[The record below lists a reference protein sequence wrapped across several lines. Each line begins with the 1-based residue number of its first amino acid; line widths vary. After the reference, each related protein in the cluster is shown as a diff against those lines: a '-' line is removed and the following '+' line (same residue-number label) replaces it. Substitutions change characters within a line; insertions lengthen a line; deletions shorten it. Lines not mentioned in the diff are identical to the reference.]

1 MSVISLLEIFV
12 FLKRKK
18 REREGGKRR
27 STGTKDKGETID
39 ISDAII
45 LLVGRF
51 QGRWREGST
60 VWAGQTIAIKDSSI
74 VENLPRWSKPGKTE
88 LLSLL
93 PSFSP
98 SFSLQIFAGNYT
110 PAKLI
115 SIYDFVVWNPPAMD
129 RASRSV
135 LLRFYNNWKNCVSRP
150 TSRPLFPA
158 YITSDIGCFPPFFFF
173 FFVRRV
179 SRYRSPPLERRYYFR

>member
-1 MSVISLLEIFV
+1 M
-12 FLKRKK
+12 
-18 REREGGKRR
+18 
-27 STGTKDKGETID
+27 
-39 ISDAII
+39 
-45 LLVGRF
+45 
-51 QGRWREGST
+51 
-60 VWAGQTIAIKDSSI
+60 
-74 VENLPRWSKPGKTE
+74 ENLPRWSKPGKTE

-93 PSFSP
+93 PSFPP

-158 YITSDIGCFPPFFFF
+158 YITSDIGCFPLFFFF

>member
-1 MSVISLLEIFV
+1 M
-12 FLKRKK
+12 
-18 REREGGKRR
+18 
-27 STGTKDKGETID
+27 
-39 ISDAII
+39 
-45 LLVGRF
+45 
-51 QGRWREGST
+51 
-60 VWAGQTIAIKDSSI
+60 
-74 VENLPRWSKPGKTE
+74 ENLPRWSKPGKTE

-158 YITSDIGCFPPFFFF
+158 YITSDIGCFPFFFF
-173 FFVRRV
+173 FFSFVAYRV
-179 SRYRSPPLERRYYFR
+179 IDPLPLSGVITFVKNKNIKRYFKRDIIYRF

>member
-1 MSVISLLEIFV
+1 M
-12 FLKRKK
+12 
-18 REREGGKRR
+18 
-27 STGTKDKGETID
+27 
-39 ISDAII
+39 
-45 LLVGRF
+45 
-51 QGRWREGST
+51 
-60 VWAGQTIAIKDSSI
+60 
-74 VENLPRWSKPGKTE
+74 ENLPRWSKPGKTE

-158 YITSDIGCFPPFFFF
+158 YITSDIGCFPLFFFF
-173 FFVRRV
+173 SFVAYRV
-179 SRYRSPPLERRYYFR
+179 IDPLPLSGVITFVKNKNIKRYFKRDIIYRF